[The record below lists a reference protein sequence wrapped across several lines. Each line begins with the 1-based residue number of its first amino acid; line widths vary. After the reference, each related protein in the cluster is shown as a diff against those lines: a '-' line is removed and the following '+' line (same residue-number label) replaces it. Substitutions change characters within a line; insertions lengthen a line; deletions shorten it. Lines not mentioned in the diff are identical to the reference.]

1 MASSEACHLLKA
13 GNLEGKTR
21 LMARSSTATA
31 GPQVEEVQPLNLHES
46 PVNQEIITEHNDH
59 RDDEM
64 GNGFRGYKWSSFI
77 LDFRHEICI
86 SPL

>member
-1 MASSEACHLLKA
+1 MTGSS
-13 GNLEGKTR
+13 
-21 LMARSSTATA
+21 ATGAA
-31 GPQVEEVQPLNLHES
+31 GPQVEEVQSLNFHER
-46 PVNQEIITEHNDH
+46 PVNQEIITEHDNQ

-77 LDFRHEICI
+77 LNFRHEISI